1 MQAYNTTIQYT
12 LVICTWNPDE
22 RLLAR
27 CLTAVARLDTHDITT
42 EVIIVDNNS
51 QQPVHQLPI
60 VQTMIAEHA
69 HWQTLLVARQ
79 GVQFA
84 RMAAI
89 EKAQG
94 VHTVYFDYDN
104 EPAPDYLQQLQI
116 LQEQYPEVAAWG
128 PGHVSVDFVDGIDPG
143 LEAYA
148 RIAFQEKHT
157 RRTQF
162 ASLPNWEAC
171 YPFGT
176 GLCTKTALLK
186 EYVVRAHLGEFT
198 LAGRTGQRLTSGEDT
213 QMVLLCIAA
222 GYAAGS
228 SPLLQLTHMITG
240 NRANTA
246 YLKRL
251 AFGTSLCYATCL
263 LQVFPEQAMNI
274 GRQQIPATKFSRQAV
289 KKAIAVSLRRT
300 PQRQFAL
307 ATWLG
312 QQAGIWQAVGH
323 PLPRPVRSIIRYL
336 QLG

>member
-1 MQAYNTTIQYT
+1 MQSYTTTIQYT

-22 RLLAR
+22 RLLVR
-27 CLTAVARLDTHDITT
+27 CLSAVARLDTHNITT

-51 QQPVHQLPI
+51 HQPVSELP
-60 VQTMIAEHA
+60 VVKTMLAERP
-69 HWQTLLVARQ
+69 HWQTLSVARQ

-89 EKAQG
+89 EQAQG
-94 VHTVYFDYDN
+94 IHIVYFDYDN
-104 EPAPDYLQQLQI
+104 EPAADYLQQLQ
-116 LQEQYPEVAAWG
+116 LLHEQYPEVAAWG
-128 PGHVSVDFVDGIDPG
+128 PGHVTVDFVDGIAPH

-148 RIAFQEKHT
+148 RIAFQEKHS
-157 RRTQF
+157 RRTQ
-162 ASLPNWEAC
+162 SDNQPNWQEC

-176 GLCTKTALLK
+176 GLCTNTAILK
-186 EYVVRAHLGEFT
+186 EYVTRAHAGQFT

-213 QMVLLCIAA
+213 QMVLLCIKQ

-240 NRANTA
+240 HRANKT
-246 YLKRL
+246 YLRRL
-251 AFGTSLCYATCL
+251 AYGTSLCYATCL
-263 LQVFPEQAMNI
+263 LQVFPEQQQVI
-274 GRQQIPATKFSRQAV
+274 GTQQLTASKFSRQAL
-289 KKAIAVSLRRT
+289 KKAIATTFRRS
-300 PQRQFAL
+300 PHRQFAL

-312 QQAGIWQAVGH
+312 RQAGIWQAMGH